1 MSTKKWWNPPAMGC
15 ICERCGRDYYTFD
28 WGPKFICSWCE
39 SGRAQAVAFDKFK
52 AVQRQL
58 GGAA

>member
-15 ICERCGRDYYTFD
+15 VCERCGTVYFPFQ
-28 WGPKFICSWCE
+28 WGPVFTCSRCE
-39 SGRAQAVAFDKFK
+39 SGRRNAVAFDKFK

-58 GGAA
+58 GAA